1 MFTNIKSQGQTNV
14 GKTIVWVVRHA
25 EMDSK
30 IVNNPN
36 PNLSKE
42 GKRRSAALADYFK
55 MIRIDGI
62 FTTSSTVTQKTAE
75 HLFVKYKSL
84 PILYDGKDL
93 PSLVNK
99 ITNEYKGKT
108 VLVVTNLTNMLALV
122 DAFGADRPIP
132 KLRENDYNFLF
143 KINILPNDDV
153 YTEMDQYEAG
163 HHDGE
168 E

>member
-1 MFTNIKSQGQTNV
+1 
-14 GKTIVWVVRHA
+14 
-25 EMDSK
+25 
-30 IVNNPN
+30 
-36 PNLSKE
+36 
-42 GKRRSAALADYFK
+42 
-55 MIRIDGI
+55 
-62 FTTSSTVTQKTAE
+62 
-75 HLFVKYKSL
+75 
-84 PILYDGKDL
+84 
-93 PSLVNK
+93 
-99 ITNEYKGKT
+99 
-108 VLVVTNLTNMLALV
+108 MLALV